1 MKIFY
6 LINRLSIFYMLLYSF
21 SYIFYGLISNINSFI
36 KYTVLIILSAI
47 VLVFS
52 FKEELSYYPFHDK
65 FQRETKIILGLLCF
79 FLIFFQ
85 LDFLNKISGF
95 AFIYFV
101 TSIIIL
107 RSLRIEE
114 TQSDNAERL
123 NKKINYI
130 ILLASIIISIEKLR
144 LALLN
149 FLIFIYNKAIEIFFY
164 LFSWFFV
171 LLAKLLEKIFKG
183 LKIKTSSNGQE
194 GVLQIKDVK
203 RIIENKQNKSLFIFY
218 KSMSII
224 FQILIVLLF
233 IYLIY
238 KIFLRYYTSSKEYAK
253 FKEEREFIKDNLSI
267 NKIFKRITK
276 PYNKIRLY
284 YQKYLLY
291 INKFKQL
298 KPSDTTFSIKQMADS
313 LISPDI
319 NEFIRNVY
327 IKERYGE
334 QILSPEDKDKFIK
347 TVKNIKKHV
356 I

>member
-6 LINRLSIFYMLLYSF
+6 LINRLSIFYILLYSF
-21 SYIFYGLISNINSFI
+21 SYIFYGLISNINPFI
-36 KYTVLIILSAI
+36 KYTILIILSAI
-47 VLVFS
+47 VLVSS
-52 FKEELSYYPFHDK
+52 FKEELSYYHFHDK
-65 FQRETKIILGLLCF
+65 FQREIKIILGLFGF

-85 LDFLNKISGF
+85 LDFLNKISES

-101 TSIIIL
+101 SSIIIL

-130 ILLASIIISIEKLR
+130 ILLSSIIISIEKLR
-144 LALLN
+144 IALLS
-149 FLIFIYNKAIEIFFY
+149 FLVSIYNKTIEIFFY
-164 LFSWFFV
+164 LFSWFFI
-171 LLAKLLEKIFKG
+171 LLAKLLEKLFKG
-183 LKIKTSSNGQE
+183 LRIKISSNGQE

-203 RIIENKQNKSLFIFY
+203 RIIENKQNKSLFVFY
-218 KSMSII
+218 KSMSVI
-224 FQILIVLLF
+224 FQILILLLF

-267 NKIFKRITK
+267 NKMFKRITK

-284 YQKYLLY
+284 YQKYLIY

-298 KPSDTTFSIKQMADS
+298 KPSDTSFSIKQMADS

-334 QILSPEDKDKFIK
+334 EITNPEDKDKFIK